1 MTNIYQPIW
10 INFISKDWEELIFN
24 EYVAGPESQ
33 PNIGCCPLGPAKVCW
48 VIIESLSIAISHT
61 GKSYNL
67 IYDNED
73 VHMGIILYR
82 LALCNNESVHR
93 CVRAR
98 LTRYCVPQCPSTT
111 IISNFP
117 K

>member
-10 INFISKDWEELIFN
+10 INLISKDWEELIFN

-33 PNIGCCPLGPAKVCW
+33 PNIGCWPLGPAKVCW

-67 IYDNED
+67 IYDNEG
-73 VHMGIILYR
+73 VHMGIFLYR
-82 LALCNNESVHR
+82 LVLCDNV
-93 CVRAR
+93 
-98 LTRYCVPQCPSTT
+98 
-111 IISNFP
+111 
-117 K
+117 